1 MLLGGWMQGESAMV
15 YKFIFPGI
23 DEATDIEFGDF
34 YGRLHKKK
42 KKRRKKKD
50 VNYNSWGGGG
60 GPLRI
65 FLIF

>member
-1 MLLGGWMQGESAMV
+1 MQGESAMV

-60 GPLRI
+60 VH
-65 FLIF
+65 